1 MPPSSFPQIQEPSFV
16 WWDPM
21 FYPLL
26 SGHPSV
32 SKTARSFQRGSD
44 RGLSGCRNEGSPS
57 GGGED
62 LRRGELAGGDGR
74 LGAGSTTHLRMC
86 HFTFSGLGNSALLAA
101 GERPETVNIKF
112 FFVGSKPVP
121 PEWPDKG
128 SHHFLRD
135 KIHLS

>member
-1 MPPSSFPQIQEPSFV
+1 M
-16 WWDPM
+16 
-21 FYPLL
+21 
-26 SGHPSV
+26 
-32 SKTARSFQRGSD
+32 
-44 RGLSGCRNEGSPS
+44 
-57 GGGED
+57 
-62 LRRGELAGGDGR
+62 RRGELAAGDGR